1 MYVGGGDTVAPGQFL
16 MTKDGILKGQS
27 IQYEH
32 MVSTLSFNLYSSV
45 VPHYSGKFNQPQF
58 CDFVLTVAFY
68 SLHFSE
74 IGRDT

>member
-32 MVSTLSFNLYSSV
+32 MVSTLSFNLYSSIILANLTS
-45 VPHYSGKFNQPQF
+45 HN
-58 CDFVLTVAFY
+58 FVILF
-68 SLHFSE
+68 
-74 IGRDT
+74 